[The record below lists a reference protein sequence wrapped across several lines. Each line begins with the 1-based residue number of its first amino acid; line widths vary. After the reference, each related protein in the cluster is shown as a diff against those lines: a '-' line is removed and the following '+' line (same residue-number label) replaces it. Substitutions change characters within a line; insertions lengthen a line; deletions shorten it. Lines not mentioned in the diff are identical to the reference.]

1 MQLFGD
7 RLHNSSHRRGTL
19 SPLAIVLICAGA
31 ALLLA
36 IIIGL
41 FLNALLD
48 DEAYE
53 RLTVGEQ
60 PEQEQNETNKTY
72 TRDVH
77 ADAYVF
83 GKEGESVWENLSEIS
98 ITLNTPTGQVN
109 YTSEV
114 VEFLAM
120 QSVSETAL
128 YDAMGEVNMFAD
140 FVSGVFYPQALYS
153 EGSDLQY
160 AAAAKE
166 CAMMREFLH
175 AGGSEVLLCGIP
187 FSRTDT
193 ASIIRYVKQV
203 KAMAGD
209 SPVGVSI
216 PLAIARADGAW
227 TLLESLAK
235 ECDFLAIDL
244 SETASVGGAE
254 QILTD
259 ARYYIQQ
266 YDMRVVLSEQQED
279 LILAAFVYPDVQ
291 IITHYTPALPPTTDQ
306 PIQ

>member
-1 MQLFGD
+1 MQLFGT
-7 RLHNSSHRRGTL
+7 RRNTTRRGAL
-19 SPLAIVLICAGA
+19 SPLTIILICIGA
-31 ALLLA
+31 AFLLA
-36 IIIGL
+36 VIIGL
-41 FLNALLD
+41 LLNVWLD

-53 RLTVGEQ
+53 RLTRGEE
-60 PEQEQNETNKTY
+60 PETEQTETNKSY
-72 TRDVH
+72 TRDIH

-83 GKEGESVWENLSEIS
+83 GKEVTSVWENFSEIS

-114 VEFLAM
+114 AQYLGMVT
-120 QSVSETAL
+120 VSDTAF
-128 YDAMGEVNMFAD
+128 YDAMGEVHLFAS
-140 FVSGVFYPQALYS
+140 FVGGVFYPQALYV
-153 EGSDLQY
+153 EGADLQY

-166 CAMMREFLH
+166 CALMKEFLH
-175 AGGSEVLLCGIP
+175 AGGSELLLCGIP
-187 FSRTDT
+187 FNQTDT
-193 ASIIRYVKQV
+193 ASILRYVKQV

-209 SPVGVSI
+209 SPIGVAV
-216 PLAIARADGAW
+216 PLSVARADGAW

-244 SETASVGGAE
+244 TETASVGGAE

-266 YDMRVVLSEQQED
+266 YDMRVLLSEKQED
-279 LILAAFVYPDVQ
+279 LILAAYTYPDVQ
-291 IITHYTPALPPTTDQ
+291 IITYYAPANPPTPDI

>member
-1 MQLFGD
+1 MQLFGN
-7 RLHNSSHRRGTL
+7 RLHNNTHRRGTL
-19 SPLAIVLICAGA
+19 SPGGIIAICAGA
-31 ALLLA
+31 ALLLT

-41 FLNALLD
+41 MLNVSLD
-48 DEAYE
+48 DETYD
-53 RLTVGEQ
+53 RLTKGEQ
-60 PEQEQNETNKTY
+60 KEEEQKETNKSY

-98 ITLNTPTGQVN
+98 ITLNTPTGQMN

-114 VEFLAM
+114 VTFLETE
-120 QSVSETAL
+120 SVTERVL
-128 YDAMGEVNMFAD
+128 YDDMAEVNLFAG
-140 FVSGVFYPQALYS
+140 FVSGVFYPQALYN

-160 AAAAKE
+160 ASAAKE
-166 CAMMREFLH
+166 CALMKEFLH
-175 AGGSEVLLCGIP
+175 VGGNEILLCGIP

-193 ASIIRYVKQV
+193 ASILRYVKQV
-203 KAMAGD
+203 KAMAGE
-209 SPVGVSI
+209 SPIGVAI

-227 TLLESLAK
+227 MLLESLAK

-244 SETASVGGAE
+244 CETASVGGAE

-266 YDMRVVLSEQQED
+266 YDMRVVISEVQED
-279 LILAAFVYPDVQ
+279 LILAAFAYPDVQ
-291 IITHYTPALPPTTDQ
+291 IITHYAPALPPTTDQ

>member
-1 MQLFGD
+1 MQLFGN
-7 RLHNSSHRRGTL
+7 RLHNNHRRGAL
-19 SPLAIVLICAGA
+19 SLLAIILICVGA

-41 FLNALLD
+41 MLNVWLD

-53 RLTVGEQ
+53 RLTKGEQ
-60 PEQEQNETNKTY
+60 KEEEPIETNKTY
-72 TRDVH
+72 TRNVH

-83 GKEGESVWENLSEIS
+83 GEVGESVWESLAEIS
-98 ITLNTPTGQVN
+98 VTLNTPTGQIN

-114 VEFLAM
+114 SAFLGM
-120 QSVSETAL
+120 QSISNHVL
-128 YDAMGEVNMFAD
+128 YDAMGEVSMFAS
-140 FVSGVFYPQALYS
+140 FVSGVFYPQALYN

-166 CAMMREFLH
+166 CALMREFLH
-175 AGGSEVLLCGIP
+175 AGGSEILLCGIP

-193 ASIIRYVKQV
+193 ASVLRYVKQV
-203 KAMAGD
+203 KALAGD
-209 SPVGVSI
+209 APVGVAV
-216 PLAIARADGAW
+216 PLAIARAEGAW

-235 ECDFLAIDL
+235 ECDFLALDL
-244 SETASVGGAE
+244 TETASVGGAE

-259 ARYYIQQ
+259 SRYYIQQ
-266 YDMRVVLSEQQED
+266 YDMRVLLSEQQEE
-279 LILAAFVYPDVQ
+279 LIFAAFVYPDVQ
-291 IITHYTPALPPTTDQ
+291 IITHYAPALPPTPDQ

>member
-1 MQLFGD
+1 MQLFGN
-7 RLHNSSHRRGTL
+7 RLHNNTHRRGTL
-19 SPLAIVLICAGA
+19 SPLAIILICAGA
-31 ALLLA
+31 AFLLT

-41 FLNALLD
+41 VLNVSLD

-53 RLTVGEQ
+53 RLTKGEQ
-60 PEQEQNETNKTY
+60 KEEEQNETNKSY
-72 TRDVH
+72 TRDIH

-83 GKEGESVWENLSEIS
+83 GEEGESVWENLSEIS
-98 ITLNTPTGQVN
+98 ITLNTPTGQIN

-114 VEFLAM
+114 ATFLGM
-120 QSVSETAL
+120 ESIKEHVL
-128 YDAMGEVNMFAD
+128 YDAMGEVNLFAN
-140 FVSGVFYPQALYS
+140 FVGGVFYPQALYR

-166 CAMMREFLH
+166 CALMKEFLH
-175 AGGSEVLLCGIP
+175 AGGNEILLCGIP

-193 ASIIRYVKQV
+193 ASILRYVKQI

-209 SPVGVSI
+209 SPIGVAV

-244 SETASVGGAE
+244 TETASVGGAE

-266 YDMRVVLSEQQED
+266 YDMRVVLSEVQED
-279 LILAAFVYPDVQ
+279 LIVAAFTYPDVQ
-291 IITHYTPALPPTTDQ
+291 IITHYAPALPPTPDQ

>member
-1 MQLFGD
+1 MPSFGN
-7 RLHNSSHRRGTL
+7 RIRNNTHRRGAL
-19 SPLAIVLICAGA
+19 SPLTIILICAGA

-41 FLNALLD
+41 FLNVYLD
-48 DEAYE
+48 DETYD
-53 RLTVGEQ
+53 RLTKGEQ
-60 PEQEQNETNKTY
+60 KEEEIETNKTY

-77 ADAYVF
+77 AEAYVF
-83 GKEGESVWENLSEIS
+83 GKEDESFWENSSQIS
-98 ITLNTPTGQVN
+98 VTLNTPTGQIN

-114 VEFLAM
+114 VEYLAM
-120 QSVSETAL
+120 QSVSETLL
-128 YDAMGEVNMFAD
+128 YDAMGEVNMYAN
-140 FVSGVFYPQALYS
+140 FVGGVFYPQALYN

-166 CAMMREFLH
+166 CAIMKEFLH
-175 AGGSEVLLCGIP
+175 AGGSEILLCGIP
-187 FSRTDT
+187 FNRTDT
-193 ASIIRYVKQV
+193 ASILRYVKQI

-209 SPVGVSI
+209 TPIGVAV
-216 PLAIARADGAW
+216 PLAVARADGAW
-227 TLLESLAK
+227 NLLESLAK

-266 YDMRVVLSEQQED
+266 YDMRVLLSEIQED
-279 LILAAFVYPDVQ
+279 LIAATFTYPDVQ

>member
-1 MQLFGD
+1 MQSFGK

-19 SPLAIVLICAGA
+19 SPLAIILICTGA

-48 DEAYE
+48 DEAYK

-60 PEQEQNETNKTY
+60 PEQEQNEIDKTY

-98 ITLNTPTGQVN
+98 VTLNTPTGQIN

-120 QSVSETAL
+120 QSISQTAL

-166 CAMMREFLH
+166 CALMREFLR
-175 AGGSEVLLCGIP
+175 AGGSEILLCGIP

-193 ASIIRYVKQV
+193 ASILRYVKQV

-209 SPVGVSI
+209 SPVGVAI

-266 YDMRVVLSEQQED
+266 YDMRVVLSEQQEE
-279 LILAAFVYPDVQ
+279 LILAAFAYPDVQ